1 MMKRGALATVVA
13 AAVLAAAV
21 IYLQPT
27 ADQMVQWMVYG
38 AAAASTLFTV
48 LYGFTVP
55 WWQTSIGRALLVS
68 SAALA
73 LLLDLSVAYQ
83 VFGQNYLARDFIR
96 VSIMVAIF
104 VGTLLKLGALL
115 DEKWAAYKARRR
127 R

>member
-1 MMKRGALATVVA
+1 MKRGVLAIVVA
-13 AAVLAAAV
+13 VVLAAV
-21 IYLQPT
+21 VVYLDPT
-27 ADQMVQWMVYG
+27 ANQAVQWLVYG

-55 WWQTSIGRALLVS
+55 WWHTAIGRALLVS

-73 LLLDLSVAYQ
+73 LLLDLSVMYQ

-96 VSIMVAIF
+96 VTIMVAIF
-104 VGTLLKLGALL
+104 AGTLLKLGALL